1 MRQTVT
7 THKERPS
14 SIVVVQQAY
23 DVFFSQQPRDVTAD
37 YPGDEAIGLMLPELG
52 VPVSDPDVEAWIKFQ
67 TLYAHWQVERGAM
80 SSITEMV
87 LCPSYQSI
95 LGMGPIAIPFML
107 AELES
112 SLDEPDQWFWALKAI
127 TGIDPVQE
135 QDRGDFVAMAKA
147 WLLWAQSEYA

>member
-1 MRQTVT
+1 
-7 THKERPS
+7 
-14 SIVVVQQAY
+14 
-23 DVFFSQQPRDVTAD
+23 
-37 YPGDEAIGLMLPELG
+37 MLPELG